1 MRFLRDGLEYDHM
14 VSVIIATKNGGRFI
28 GRAIRS
34 VLRQTG
40 VDLEVIV
47 IDDASTDDTATIV
60 QAIGREDPSAN
71 SGQGAR
77 VSYVHREANEGPGKA
92 RNFGVAHAKG
102 EYIAIIDDDDEWPDA
117 NKLKDQARFLDEHPD
132 HVLVGSALVRVVNEE
147 GEQLFGQRYPKD
159 DAGIRNGMLMRNH
172 FMHSGTLYRKD
183 VFERLGGYKDMRLAE
198 DYDLWLR
205 MGSVG
210 KVANLDTFRINWT
223 YRKGSASARKK
234 WKMNLITLR
243 LIWTYRKQYPH
254 FVRAWI
260 RGVGRLIWYGVLGLS
275 SPYALI
281 RKKNS
286 L

>member
-34 VLRQTG
+34 VLHQEG
-40 VDLEVIV
+40 VDLEAVV
-47 IDDASTDDTATIV
+47 VDDASTDGTASIIRSI
-60 QAIGREDPSAN
+60 AGDD
-71 SGQGAR
+71 AR
-77 VSYVHREANEGPGKA
+77 VTYVYREKNEGPGKA

-117 NKLKDQARFLDEHPD
+117 NKLKEQADFLDTHPD
-132 HVLVGSALVRVVNEE
+132 HVLVGAARVGIVDEA
-147 GEQLFGQRYPKD
+147 GKKLFEQRYPKS
-159 DAGIRNGMLMRNH
+159 DADIRNSMLLRNY
-172 FMHSGTLYRKD
+172 FTHSGVLYRKN
-183 VFERLGGYKDMRLAE
+183 VFDRLGGYKNMRLAE

-205 MGSVG
+205 MGTVG
-210 KVANLDTFRINWT
+210 KFANLDTFRINWA
-223 YRKGSASARKK
+223 YRKGSASAKKK
-234 WKMNLITLR
+234 WKMNLVTLR
-243 LIWTYRKQYPH
+243 LIWNYRKQYPH

-281 RKKNS
+281 KKNG
-286 L
+286 LPRRP